1 MFTCKL
7 CQERLDG
14 NNASKEHYIKEYK
27 TDMIHKKLGNKCEYR
42 QVLTVLQLLQ
52 KYDRSM
58 KGSYTWE
65 GLTQEGRLY
74 LETPGVPVE
83 TSHLSI
89 LLCFG

>member
-14 NNASKEHYIKEYK
+14 NNASKEHYIKE
-27 TDMIHKKLGNKCEYR
+27 HKKAMNHTKLGNKCEYR

-52 KYDRSM
+52 KYARFI

-65 GLTQEGRLY
+65 GLTRGG
-74 LETPGVPVE
+74 ETVLGDSWG
-83 TSHLSI
+83 TSGD
-89 LLCFG
+89 FTP